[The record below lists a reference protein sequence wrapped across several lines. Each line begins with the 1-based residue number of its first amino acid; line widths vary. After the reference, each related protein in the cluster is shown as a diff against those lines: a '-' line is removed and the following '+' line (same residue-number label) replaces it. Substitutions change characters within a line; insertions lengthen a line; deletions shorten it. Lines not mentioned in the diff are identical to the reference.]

1 MSFEDF
7 QKIEDREMASSDPWD
22 MNVFGVIQLA
32 DARITNNGSLEELYE
47 QIDLALRSFAT
58 V

>member
-1 MSFEDF
+1 
-7 QKIEDREMASSDPWD
+7 